1 MKNLLFGLL
10 ALGVLNLTSCAG
22 GGNKPAEGAATE
34 TPAEGAPTTDQ
45 APPAETPPADT
56 PPAETP
62 AEGGEMKKD
71 EKAGAA
77 KEEKK

>member
-34 TPAEGAPTTDQ
+34 QPATDAQPTTEPQPTTDP
-45 APPAETPPADT
+45 APPTDTPPAD
-56 PPAETP
+56 
-62 AEGGEMKKD
+62 GGEKKD